1 MLKEVHRFPFSSSSI
16 APIRRPSHPWHV
28 TLTTPDRPGQRPNN
42 PQPRQTGPGGRA
54 LTSVGYRSGWHASD
68 CDFIWKV
75 RMCYI
80 FSRGHVIKA
89 AANTSL
95 QQAYLLSDVTIV
107 TYRLTAVLN
116 FGVFKGLKRIQ
127 IPRNFFWGFRADK
140 NSTTQRA
147 AAEHKIESK
156 F

>member
-1 MLKEVHRFPFSSSSI
+1 ML
-16 APIRRPSHPWHV
+16 
-28 TLTTPDRPGQRPNN
+28 
-42 PQPRQTGPGGRA
+42 
-54 LTSVGYRSGWHASD
+54 
-68 CDFIWKV
+68 
-75 RMCYI
+75 CYI
-80 FSRGHVIKA
+80 YSRGHVIKA

-127 IPRNFFWGFRADK
+127 IPHNFFWGFRADK